1 MAVDLSAGVHC
12 GRHCV
17 PQPHIG
23 CARVL
28 PQLGLWPQQN
38 FTGFLNPFLINNLQA
53 FLEPASGF
61 YRQSPNVHSHVGV
74 LQEIPFGTPPQFGRG
89 CGGHGLFACL
99 PKLDSLISR
108 ILHFQDV
115 PTDLEA
121 RYFVGPLGKC
131 LWLVTKLLN
140 V

>member
-1 MAVDLSAGVHC
+1 MCIPMSVSFKKYHLEHHRNLGEDVVDTVCL
-12 GRHCV
+12 
-17 PQPHIG
+17 
-23 CARVL
+23 L
-28 PQLGLWPQQN
+28 
-38 FTGFLNPFLINNLQA
+38 
-53 FLEPASGF
+53 
-61 YRQSPNVHSHVGV
+61 
-74 LQEIPFGTPPQFGRG
+74 
-89 CGGHGLFACL
+89 ACL